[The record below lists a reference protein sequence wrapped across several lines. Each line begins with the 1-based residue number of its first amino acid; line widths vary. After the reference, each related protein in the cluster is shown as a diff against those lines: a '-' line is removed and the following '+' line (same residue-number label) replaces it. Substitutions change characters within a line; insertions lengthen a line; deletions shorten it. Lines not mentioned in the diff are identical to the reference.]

1 MLLSVYPDPRSRI
14 NGKPFALQV
23 FDQGRVVEQ
32 GTHDDL
38 VAKDGF
44 YAQLVKIQMGNAD
57 KDDQEMIEADHDYE
71 QKVCCGWL
79 NG

>member
-1 MLLSVYPDPRSRI
+1 
-14 NGKPFALQV
+14 LQV

-44 YAQLVKIQMGNAD
+44 YAQLVKIQMGSAE
-57 KDDQEMIEADHDYE
+57 KDDKEKIEADHDYE
-71 QKVCCGWL
+71 QKVCCGWMD
-79 NG
+79 GGAAVVWVCG